1 MEFEVVVEDFQ
12 RLLKDNERN
21 WSILDKSFDQLETD
35 NLSGKEI
42 APQVSQKNFLVFF
55 FRSQYNKKN
64 LQRGHK
70 NLKIVNRLNW
80 GHHISR

>member
-42 APQVSQKNFLVFF
+42 APQVSQKNFRGIFF
-55 FRSQYNKKN
+55 HSQNNHHFKK
-64 LQRGHK
+64 
-70 NLKIVNRLNW
+70 
-80 GHHISR
+80 

>member
-42 APQVSQKNFLVFF
+42 APQVSQKKFFSFF
-55 FRSQYNKKN
+55 FRSQYNKKKSSKGSQESEN
-64 LQRGHK
+64 CQ
-70 NLKIVNRLNW
+70 
-80 GHHISR
+80 

>member
-42 APQVSQKNFLVFF
+42 APQVSQKKFF
-55 FRSQYNKKN
+55 SFFS
-64 LQRGHK
+64 LT
-70 NLKIVNRLNW
+70 I
-80 GHHISR
+80 

>member
-42 APQVSQKNFLVFF
+42 APQVSQKNFVGFF
-55 FRSQYNKKN
+55 S
-64 LQRGHK
+64 LT
-70 NLKIVNRLNW
+70 I
-80 GHHISR
+80 

>member
-42 APQVSQKNFLVFF
+42 APQVSQKNFHFT
-55 FRSQYNKKN
+55 YNKIK
-64 LQRGHK
+64 
-70 NLKIVNRLNW
+70 KIFISLTNESVNRPN
-80 GHHISR
+80 RDQNFRR